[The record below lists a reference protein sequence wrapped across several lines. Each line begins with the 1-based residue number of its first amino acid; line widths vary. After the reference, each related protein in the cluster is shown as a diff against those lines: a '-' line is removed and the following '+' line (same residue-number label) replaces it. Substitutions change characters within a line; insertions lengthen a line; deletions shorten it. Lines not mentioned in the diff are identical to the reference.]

1 MLSFMFVCAAAAL
14 AFGSVMH
21 PRNILDYCIQ
31 SLTVAMISLMLLTLF
46 TGSNG
51 QTLLQYLSVHSRFHT
66 GYYDHFHSCHACG
79 DYLVWKNEGKSVG
92 GYSNSSESE
101 VVTNREHTIVNS
113 SILLTSNTYNN
124 SLCLSSLL
132 IITSINGSLSSDVT
146 CNSWNTYENITKH
159 SDYISQKRSANGSIV
174 IDYIFAEFIETA
186 AYSLAYHGVM
196 CKTLEPIQLWLV
208 NNHTLRVHASHNK
221 FVHPFVMNKVK
232 YVIVLLNNTPAEFIS
247 FLSVSY
253 TPPTY
258 PSITVVCTNGG
269 VGRASVTLLN
279 VTDSSDDV
287 TTLIPTSTE
296 GSSLSTPGKYCDS
309 AVCNCI
315 IALTI

>member
-1 MLSFMFVCAAAAL
+1 
-14 AFGSVMH
+14 MH

-92 GYSNSSESE
+92 GYSNSSTSTVISNYETTS
-101 VVTNREHTIVNS
+101 TGTIVNS

-146 CNSWNTYENITKH
+146 CNSWNTYENIIKH

-208 NNHTLRVHASHNK
+208 NNHTIHVVHASTDNK
-221 FVHPFVMNKVK
+221 FGYHFVMNKVK
-232 YVIVLLNNTPAEFIS
+232 YVIVLLNKTSAEFIS

-253 TPPTY
+253 TPPKY

-279 VTDSSDDV
+279 VSYSSDDV
-287 TTLIPTSTE
+287 TSLIPTSTE